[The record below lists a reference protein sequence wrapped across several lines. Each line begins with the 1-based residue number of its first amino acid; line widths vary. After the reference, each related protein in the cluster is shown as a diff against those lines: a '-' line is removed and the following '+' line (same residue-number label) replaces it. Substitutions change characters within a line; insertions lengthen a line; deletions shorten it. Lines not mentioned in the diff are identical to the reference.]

1 MGTFS
6 LIQSSMRL
14 CLLIVFL
21 VGFSLGRECY
31 ESYDAGMI
39 TPQELQPLLSM
50 CDSSCD
56 GNSLCE
62 SDCFVYLTALNYP
75 RCDSIGEP
83 MEVCFDVCAAYQSH
97 FHRDELCEG
106 FPTRDCT
113 RGPISDIQ
121 PEPVKKPR
129 PDRGSFSMSSSS
141 SGWGSGSFSS
151 SWGDSGSFWPYESSS
166 WGWGSESSSGWG
178 SGSFSMSSSSWW
190 PHGSFSSSGW
200 GSGSF
205 SSSFGPWSGSSWG
218 SMSGWGSGS
227 FSDSFSSFGSSW
239 GSSGSMSGWGSGS
252 FSGSSSFGGL
262 FSFSFRKGDKNPRIR
277 RQKTADDMTFSLF

>member
-121 PEPVKKPR
+121 PEP
-129 PDRGSFSMSSSS
+129 GSFSMSSSSWWPHGSFSS

-166 WGWGSESSSGWG
+166 WGWGSGSSSGWG

-190 PHGSFSSSGW
+190 PHGSFSS
-200 GSGSF
+200 
-205 SSSFGPWSGSSWG
+205 
-218 SMSGWGSGS
+218 SGWGSGS

>member
-141 SGWGSGSFSS
+141 WWPHGSFSSSGWGSGSFSS

-166 WGWGSESSSGWG
+166 SGWGSE
-178 SGSFSMSSSSWW
+178 
-190 PHGSFSSSGW
+190 
-200 GSGSF
+200 SF

-218 SMSGWGSGS
+218 SISGWGSGS

-262 FSFSFRKGDKNPRIR
+262 FSFSFRKGD
-277 RQKTADDMTFSLF
+277 

>member
-141 SGWGSGSFSS
+141 WWPHGSFSSSGWGSGSFSS

-205 SSSFGPWSGSSWG
+205 SSSWGDSGSFWPYESSSW
-218 SMSGWGSGS
+218 GWGSGS
-227 FSDSFSSFGSSW
+227 
-239 GSSGSMSGWGSGS
+239 SSGWGWGSGS
-252 FSGSSSFGGL
+252 WSSSGWE
-262 FSFSFRKGDKNPRIR
+262 SSWGD
-277 RQKTADDMTFSLF
+277 

>member
-141 SGWGSGSFSS
+141 WWPHGSFSSSGWGSGSSSGWGWGSGSWSSSGWES

-205 SSSFGPWSGSSWG
+205 SSSWG
-218 SMSGWGSGS
+218 DSGS
-227 FSDSFSSFGSSW
+227 FWPYES
-239 GSSGSMSGWGSGS
+239 
-252 FSGSSSFGGL
+252 
-262 FSFSFRKGDKNPRIR
+262 
-277 RQKTADDMTFSLF
+277 

>member
-141 SGWGSGSFSS
+141 W
-151 SWGDSGSFWPYESSS
+151 WPYESSS

-190 PHGSFSSSGW
+190 PHGSFSSSF
-200 GSGSF
+200 GS
-205 SSSFGPWSGSSWG
+205 WSGSSWG